1 MTVDIQEMK
10 KRLEAKRAEIQQN
23 IAALTQAHP
32 TPDDNGVVS
41 QDAQDFEDT
50 AVDFLEMQQEQSIMT
65 NEQALLT
72 EVEDALKRIEA
83 GTYGICTIGGERIPD
98 KRLEAMPWVALC
110 IKDEEQLEK
119 RNLSREELYDDDT
132 V

>member
-23 IAALTQAHP
+23 IAALTQAYP

-50 AVDFLEMQQEQSIMT
+50 AVDFVEMQQEQSIMT

-72 EVEDALKRIEA
+72 EVENALKRIEA

-110 IKDEEQLEK
+110 VKDEEQLEK